1 MVCNTTHHQTSG
13 RSKQDESDGLGMLHV
28 WETRYVH
35 KEFWWEVLRKNNT
48 WKTWGVDGKVILKWI
63 FRRTGGGSL

>member
-1 MVCNTTHHQTSG
+1 
-13 RSKQDESDGLGMLHV
+13 MLHV